1 MYECGVGAPV
11 AEGVELMLGE
21 RRRGMR
27 GAVVYDHLG
36 SAGNALMWLR
46 DYHCGGLRLYA
57 TLTTPGRVRTA
68 ALLED
73 RP

>member
-1 MYECGVGAPV
+1 M
-11 AEGVELMLGE
+11 ELMLGE
-21 RRRGMR
+21 RHRRMR

-46 DYHCGGLRLYA
+46 DYHCGGLRLHA

-68 ALLED
+68 TLFED
-73 RP
+73 RL